1 MCFNYDTVSHMKKK
15 NSYFQ
20 ERSKL
25 EEYLDANAL
34 RMTQGREEV
43 LKEVYRYH
51 GHFTAE
57 ELLKSCRL
65 NNRAVSRATVYR
77 SLREF
82 FEANIVRKTALGDKH
97 DHYEHV
103 YDEKVHHHAK
113 CVRCGEYS
121 EIPDLDEEEIYKPI
135 LNKLNFKVISHEM
148 HFYGIC
154 RNCQA

>member
-1 MCFNYDTVSHMKKK
+1 MKKQS
-15 NSYFQ
+15 SYLK
-20 ERSKL
+20 EKEKL
-25 EEYLDANAL
+25 AGYLEDNDL
-34 RMTQGREEV
+34 RITKGREEV
-43 LKEVYRYH
+43 LKEVFRYH

-57 ELLKSCRL
+57 ELLKACRH
-65 NNRAVSRATVYR
+65 NNRGVSRATVYR

-113 CVRCGEYS
+113 CVRCGEYL
-121 EIPDLDEEEIYKPI
+121 EIPDMNEDSIYKPI
-135 LNKLNFKVISHEM
+135 LEKLNFKVISHEM

-154 RNCQA
+154 RNCQG